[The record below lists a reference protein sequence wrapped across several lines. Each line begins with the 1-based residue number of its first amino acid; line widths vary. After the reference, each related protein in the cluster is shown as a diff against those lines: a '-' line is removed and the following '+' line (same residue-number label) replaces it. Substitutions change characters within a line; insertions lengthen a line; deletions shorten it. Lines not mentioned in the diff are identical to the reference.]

1 MHWTGKVKLIADGD
15 TLRIDID
22 GDGTRRVRDVRFV
35 GINAMELTRYS
46 NAVRKRRGA
55 CHALEATAVVDRYV
69 RRARWRVRLVAQRAS
84 SRTGNRLRR
93 QVWVRADGRWQD
105 LSALVLEQGLA
116 LWLPND
122 DEWAPNREF
131 HELAEQARAA
141 QKGLYDPDACR
152 PGPDQDVPLTLWVN
166 WDGNGNRELADE
178 WVQINNP
185 GARPVSLAGWWFRDS
200 WLNTNRD
207 GVPGFA
213 FPSGTTIPAGGS
225 VRLHVGCG
233 TNTADGVLLVP
244 DLDRVRERQPRPARR
259 RRRRLPVRPRRR
271 PARVDDLPVLL
282 SCTDGLQDRVQVRV
296 RAQAPESVA
305 VANVSAEPLSLAG
318 YQLKLHHPER
328 REVFVTAYTFGREPV
343 LAPGDALELRLEG
356 RANGPL
362 ERSWPIGP
370 FALRD
375 NGNAVSL
382 RTFTDIVIACEAW
395 GVGRC

>member
-1 MHWTGKVKLIADGD
+1 
-15 TLRIDID
+15 
-22 GDGTRRVRDVRFV
+22 
-35 GINAMELTRYS
+35 MEQTRYS

-84 SRTGNRLRR
+84 SRTGHRLRR

-105 LSALVLEQGLA
+105 LSRLVLEQGLA

-122 DEWAPNREF
+122 DEWAPNREL

-166 WDGNGNRELADE
+166 WDGNGNRELDDE

-185 GARPVSLAGWWFRDS
+185 SARPVSLAGWWFRDS

-207 GVPGFA
+207 GVPGYA
-213 FPSGTTIPAGGS
+213 FPAGATIPAGGS
-225 VRLHVGCG
+225 IRLNVGCG
-233 TNTADGVLLVP
+233 TNTADEFFWCQTSTAFENASHDRRDVGDGGYLFDRDG
-244 DLDRVRERQPRPARR
+244 DLRASMIYPCA
-259 RRRRLPVRPRRR
+259 
-271 PARVDDLPVLL
+271 L
-282 SCTDGLQDRVQVRV
+282 SCTDALQDRVQVRV
-296 RAQAPESVA
+296 RPQAPESVA
-305 VANVSAEPLSLAG
+305 VSNVSGEPLSLAG

-343 LAPGDALELRLEG
+343 LQPGDTLDLRLERG
-356 RANGPL
+356 ADGPL

-375 NGNAVSL
+375 TGA
-382 RTFTDIVIACEAW
+382 R
-395 GVGRC
+395 